1 MLICTEGLFW
11 NDEIFGWALGFYREA
26 IQAIV
31 LNVRQLTAE
40 FIVYIQDSELFSLPN
55 VIFLQAPEFSG

>member
-11 NDEIFGWALGFYREA
+11 NDETFGWALDFYREA
-26 IQAIV
+26 IQAIA

-40 FIVYIQDSELFSLPN
+40 FTVYIQDSKLL
-55 VIFLQAPEFSG
+55 APVDCYA

>member
-11 NDEIFGWALGFYREA
+11 NDETFGWALGFYREA
-26 IQAIV
+26 IQAIA

-40 FIVYIQDSELFSLPN
+40 FTVYMQDSGPFKVN
-55 VIFLQAPEFSG
+55 HKCQFLGL

>member
-26 IQAIV
+26 NQAIV

-40 FIVYIQDSELFSLPN
+40 FTVYIYMGQLALTASCLLCITGSN
-55 VIFLQAPEFSG
+55 